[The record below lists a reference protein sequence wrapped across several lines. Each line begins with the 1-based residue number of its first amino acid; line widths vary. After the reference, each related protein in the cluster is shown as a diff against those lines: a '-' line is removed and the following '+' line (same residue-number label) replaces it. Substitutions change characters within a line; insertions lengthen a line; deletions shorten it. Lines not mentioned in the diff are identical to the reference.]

1 MKEHHGKES
10 MDGIG
15 GTLKNCVFYDV
26 MSGKCVTD
34 TPKQF
39 AEYVDK
45 VVKSVTSLQFPAED
59 ILIEPDD
66 IEN

>member
-15 GTLKNCVFYDV
+15 GTLKNYVFYDV

-45 VVKSVTSLQFPAED
+45 VVKSVTSL
-59 ILIEPDD
+59 
-66 IEN
+66 

>member
-45 VVKSVTSLQFPAED
+45 VVKSVTSL
-59 ILIEPDD
+59 
-66 IEN
+66 